1 MSSGKKQ
8 YDDFLSMNV
17 NNVKV
22 YFTVRG
28 ISVSEYN
35 EVKLVAQ
42 AYSVTEMDLP
52 IILSSVDLT
61 KILKEEYSKHL
72 REFNIFDPK
81 NIEKE
86 SWLDD
91 LTVWSKVNLE
101 KIFEYILKMKKFVKD
116 HSQKIKGG
124 FVTFWPN
131 HIQRKIKEWLCG
143 LQTEFK
149 IRKNFRW

>member
-8 YDDFLSMNV
+8 YDDFLSVNV

-35 EVKLVAQ
+35 EIKLVAQ
-42 AYSVTEMDLP
+42 AYSVAEMDLP

-61 KILKEEYSKHL
+61 KILKEEYSKRL

-81 NIEKE
+81 NIKKE

-91 LTVWSKVNLE
+91 FTTWSKVDLE
-101 KIFEYILKMKKFVKD
+101 NIFEYILKMKKFDKD
-116 HSQKIKGG
+116 HSQK
-124 FVTFWPN
+124 
-131 HIQRKIKEWLCG
+131 
-143 LQTEFK
+143 
-149 IRKNFRW
+149 

>member
-1 MSSGKKQ
+1 MLSLWDIEIMSSGKKQ

-22 YFTVRG
+22 YFTVGG

-35 EVKLVAQ
+35 EIKLVAQ
-42 AYSVTEMDLP
+42 AYSVAEMDLP

-61 KILKEEYSKHL
+61 KILKEEYSKRL

-81 NIEKE
+81 NIKKE

-91 LTVWSKVNLE
+91 FTTWSKVDLE
-101 KIFEYILKMKKFVKD
+101 NIFEYILKMKKFDKD
-116 HSQKIKGG
+116 HSQK
-124 FVTFWPN
+124 
-131 HIQRKIKEWLCG
+131 
-143 LQTEFK
+143 
-149 IRKNFRW
+149 